1 MRLILTIEIEAHPAN
16 LKELEEEI
24 KSHLLELVDVVDIKL
39 EAP

>member
-24 KSHLLELVDVVDIKL
+24 KSNLLELVDVISVEL